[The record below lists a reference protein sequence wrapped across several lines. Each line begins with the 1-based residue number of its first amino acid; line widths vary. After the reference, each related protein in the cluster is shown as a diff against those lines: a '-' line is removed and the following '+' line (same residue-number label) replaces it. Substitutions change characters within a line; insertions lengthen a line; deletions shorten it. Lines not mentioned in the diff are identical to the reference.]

1 MPRHADMN
9 VELAVALFEKGYPE
23 SRIEEALKSCT
34 TLEQAMKFLGGKP
47 VKAAKSAVAVAPGA
61 GDKQPVRRR
70 ACKKGSEAAI
80 APTASAEESL
90 VPSESALLQHVLNGR
105 RLNEDASQTP
115 AAPTP
120 SEAADSVSTVAE
132 LGPAAAS
139 TPLDP
144 EPWPPAVAA
153 GAMTSISMI
162 IEGQIEAAREKAKH
176 IDTSSPVKE
185 PAGQRIIA
193 IEPNNEEGKRWW
205 KEAAAR
211 WPKIYQNLRLEAALS
226 ITSPECPLVAE
237 YFNSMQLKR
246 QHGGQQPNNE
256 GGLCL
261 AEEVAKTPL
270 RKRALHAEVEEALA
284 ADASGAASKR
294 SRQDQML
301 LPTPSRASASDSL
314 VSPVH
319 GSPASSPHSMVLNGN
334 SDMCKICCCDTL
346 PWRSVRLSCGHG
358 WYCAECMLRHAEAR
372 LENGA
377 TSISC
382 PECSKQLAER
392 DLRKLLPAETI
403 DRLLARSLEQ
413 AVSATSDIRACPTPN
428 CPMRVAL
435 EDGDNTRFKCTVCKK
450 DSCLKCGRQPF
461 HRGLTCEEY
470 AEKLRANTKAAKK
483 EQKAEESF
491 KQWMEETGTKQCPTC
506 GMAVS
511 KQNLDRQ
518 KTQYMECHKMSC
530 RNCATKFC
538 FKCLS
543 VLTDAYTCGCTIDA
557 HGFIDPLTGKIVKHL
572 KKKGRK

>member
-1 MPRHADMN
+1 MARHADMN

-23 SRIEEALKSCT
+23 ARIEEALKTCA
-34 TLEQAMKFLGGKP
+34 TLDQAMKFLGGKP
-47 VKAAKSAVAVAPGA
+47 VKAAKSAAAVAA
-61 GDKQPVRRR
+61 GPVDRQPVRRR
-70 ACKKGSEAAI
+70 AFKKGSQAMC
-80 APTASAEESL
+80 APTACAEEAL
-90 VPSESALLQHVLNGR
+90 APSESTLLHHVLNGQR
-105 RLNEDASQTP
+105 WNEDASQMP

-120 SEAADSVSTVAE
+120 SEAAESVSTAGE

-144 EPWPPAVAA
+144 EPWPAAVAA
-153 GAMTSISMI
+153 LAGASISMTA
-162 IEGQIEAAREKAKH
+162 EALPEAAEEKAKH
-176 IDTSSPVKE
+176 AASPVQQPLGE
-185 PAGQRIIA
+185 RVIA
-193 IEPNNEEGKRWW
+193 IEPDNEEGKRWW

-211 WPKIYQNLRLEAALS
+211 WPKIYQNLRLEASLS
-226 ITSPECPLVAE
+226 ISRPECPLVAE
-237 YFNSMQLKR
+237 YLNSVQLQR
-246 QHGGQQPNNE
+246 QLRAQNSNSE
-256 GGLCL
+256 GGL
-261 AEEVAKTPL
+261 ADEVVKTPL
-270 RKRALHAEVEEALA
+270 RKRALDAEMEEALA
-284 ADASGAASKR
+284 ADAAGAGNKR
-294 SRQDQML
+294 KRQDQML
-301 LPTPSRASASDSL
+301 LPTPSRASASDL
-314 VSPVH
+314 VASPCGSQA
-319 GSPASSPHSMVLNGN
+319 GSPQAMVLNSA
-334 SDMCKICCCDTL
+334 SDMCKICCCDTS

-358 WYCAECMLRHAEAR
+358 WYCAQCMLRHAEAR
-372 LENGA
+372 LANGA
-377 TSISC
+377 TSITC

-392 DLRKLLPAETI
+392 DLRKLLPTELI

-435 EDGDNTRFKCTVCKK
+435 EEGDNPRFKCTVCKK

-470 AEKLRANTKAAKK
+470 AEKLKANTKAAKK

-511 KQNLDRQ
+511 KQNLERQ

-543 VLTDAYTCGCTIDA
+543 VLTDSYTCGCTIDA
-557 HGFIDPLTGKIVKHL
+557 HGFIDPLTGKILKHL
-572 KKKGRK
+572 KKKGKK

>member
-1 MPRHADMN
+1 MVRHADMN
-9 VELAVALFEKGYPE
+9 VELAVTLFEKGYPE
-23 SRIEEALKSCT
+23 ARIEEALKSCA
-34 TLEQAMKFLGGKP
+34 TLDEAMMFLGGKP
-47 VKAAKSAVAVAPGA
+47 VKAARSAAVAAA
-61 GDKQPVRRR
+61 GPLDRQPVKRR
-70 ACKKGSEAAI
+70 ACKKGSQAMC
-80 APTASAEESL
+80 APTAGAEEAL
-90 VPSESALLQHVLNGR
+90 VPSESSLLHHVLNGR
-105 RLNEDASQTP
+105 RWKEDASQMP

-120 SEAADSVSTVAE
+120 SEVAESLSTAGE

-153 GAMTSISMI
+153 GVVASIPMMS
-162 IEGQIEAAREKAKH
+162 ECAPEAAEEMAKH
-176 IDTSSPVKE
+176 AATSSPVQQ
-185 PAGQRIIA
+185 PFGQRIIA
-193 IEPNNEEGKRWW
+193 IEPDNDEGKRWW

-211 WPKIYQNLRLEAALS
+211 WPKIYQSLRLEASLS
-226 ITSPECPLVAE
+226 ISRPECPVVAE
-237 YFNSMQLKR
+237 YLNSVQLER
-246 QHGGQQPNNE
+246 QLRAQHPNSE

-261 AEEVAKTPL
+261 ADEVVKTPP
-270 RKRALHAEVEEALA
+270 RKRALDSGMEEALA
-284 ADASGAASKR
+284 ADAAGAGNKR
-294 SRQDQML
+294 TRQDQMQL
-301 LPTPSRASASDSL
+301 LPTPSRASASDSM
-314 VSPVH
+314 VSPSGSQA
-319 GSPASSPHSMVLNGN
+319 GSPQAMMLNGA
-334 SDMCKICCCDTL
+334 SDMCNICCCDTA
-346 PWRSVRLSCGHG
+346 PWHSVRLSCGHG
-358 WYCAECMLRHAEAR
+358 FYCNQCMLRHAEAR
-372 LENGA
+372 LANGA
-377 TSISC
+377 TSITC

-392 DLRKLLPAETI
+392 DLRKLIPAELI

-435 EDGDNTRFKCTVCKK
+435 EEGDNPRFKCTICKK

-470 AEKLRANTKAAKK
+470 AEKLKANTKAAKK

-506 GMAVS
+506 GMAVT

-538 FKCLS
+538 FKCLA
-543 VLTDAYTCGCTIDA
+543 VLTDKYTCGCTIDA

-572 KKKGRK
+572 KKKGKK